1 MTYCLYMMKSIF
13 SVSTMVF
20 VMLSASLAGCFGDD
34 DSSMEEYTGPID
46 LVVYYD
52 ATSGQIEQSWNG
64 NTPTQSEG
72 VTLTFD
78 FASTSSSAGDIT
90 TLFVDPDDGSDRVE
104 QAASDSGDVSYT
116 WMTHGLFFVDL
127 GAIDSDGNEHS
138 IMIKVRI
145 DMHIV
150 RTDSPSGSH
159 TMTFDA
165 TTDCT
170 DGDPQPNRLTVSSE
184 ATNSGNGNPFAGGN
198 SDVSWTLTN
207 GAGDEV
213 DSGQGNLGNGQS
225 QTWDSTTMNVVPG
238 DWTLSVEVTQ
248 GDDVSVNNEV
258 TITYVEG
265 SESGINPR
273 PV

>member
-34 DSSMEEYTGPID
+34 SSSMEEYTGPID

-64 NTPTQSEG
+64 NTATQNEG

-78 FASTSSSAGDIT
+78 FASTTSSKGDIA
-90 TLFVDPDDGSDRVE
+90 TLFVDPDDGSDREE

-116 WMTHGLFFVDL
+116 WMTHGLFEVDL
-127 GAIDSDGNEHS
+127 GAIDSEGNEHS

-150 RTDSPSGSH
+150 RADSQSASH

-165 TTDCT
+165 TSDCT
-170 DGDPQPNRLTVSSE
+170 DGIPQPNRIEVTST
-184 ATNSGNGNPFAGGN
+184 ATNTDNGIFGGGN
-198 SDVSWTLTN
+198 SDVVWTLTN
-207 GAGDEV
+207 GEDTEV
-213 DSGQGNLGNGQS
+213 DSHQGNIADGGDE
-225 QTWDSTTMNVVPG
+225 TWYTTTMDVVVG
-238 DWTLSVEVTQ
+238 DWTLNVDVTQ
-248 GDDVSVNNEV
+248 GDQVSLNNEV

>member
-64 NTPTQSEG
+64 NTPTQNEG

-138 IMIKVRI
+138 IMINVRI
-145 DMHIV
+145 DMHIT
-150 RTDSPSGSH
+150 RAESPSSSH

-165 TTDCT
+165 TSGCT
-170 DGDPQPNRLTVSSE
+170 DGDPLPNRIEISST
-184 ATNSGNGNPFAGGN
+184 ASNQQGNVFNPGQN
-198 SDVSWTLTN
+198 SDVNWSLTD
-207 GAGDEV
+207 GEEDLV
-213 DSGQGNLGNGQS
+213 DSSLTTVNDGADK
-225 QTWDSTTMNVVPG
+225 TWDTSTMAIVAG
-238 DWTLSVEVTQ
+238 DWTLSLTVTQ
-248 GDDVSVNNEV
+248 GDPVSLNNEV

>member
-13 SVSTMVF
+13 SVSSMVF

-64 NTPTQSEG
+64 NTPTQNDG

-78 FASTSSSAGDIT
+78 FASTTSSKGDIT

-116 WMTHGLFFVDL
+116 WMTHGLFEVDL
-127 GAIDSDGNEHS
+127 GAIDSEGNEHS

-150 RTDSPSGSH
+150 RADSPSGSH

-165 TTDCT
+165 TSDCS

-184 ATNSGNGNPFAGGN
+184 ATNSGGGIFSSSN
-198 SDVSWTLTN
+198 SDVTWTLTDGEGN
-207 GAGDEV
+207 EV
-213 DSGQGNLGNGQS
+213 DSGQGNLGNQQS

>member
-52 ATSGQIEQSWNG
+52 ATSGQIKQSWNG
-64 NTPTQSEG
+64 NTPTQNDG

-78 FASTSSSAGDIT
+78 FASTSSSAGDIV
-90 TLFVDPDDGSDRVE
+90 TLFIEPDDGSDRVE

-116 WMTHGLFFVDL
+116 WMTHGLFNVGL
-127 GAIDSDGNEHS
+127 GAIDADGNERY
-138 IMIKVRI
+138 IVIKVRI
-145 DMHIV
+145 DIDIV

-165 TTDCT
+165 TTDCS
-170 DGDPQPNRLTVSSE
+170 DGDPEPNRLSVSSE
-184 ATNSGNGNPFAGGN
+184 ATNSGGFLGSGN
-198 SDVSWTLTN
+198 SDVTWTLID
-207 GAGDEV
+207 GDGNEV
-213 DSGQGNLGNGQS
+213 DSGQGNLGNQQS
-225 QTWDSTTMNVVPG
+225 QTWDSTTMNVIPG

-248 GDDVSVNNEV
+248 GDDVSLSNEV